1 MRIKLAF
8 ILLTGTMIVSAQE
21 SEVLLKNYTL
31 RQCIDY
37 AIEHNITVRQ
47 SANEVE
53 QSAVEVSSA
62 KWARLP
68 SLNGSAGENWAWGRS
83 GVTEKDADGKEFQ
96 VYKNTYN
103 YGTNVSLS
111 ASIPLFTGF
120 ELPNQYAL
128 AKLNFKA
135 AVADLNKA
143 KDDIAI
149 QVASAYLQ
157 VLLNQEL
164 RQVAINQTK
173 LSKEQADRIARLQE
187 VGKASPAEVA
197 EGMARVAQDKLYATQ
212 ADNNYQIALL
222 DLSQLLELETPR
234 LFSIQNADTTFIL
247 NPLTPPDEIYQYALT
262 SKPEIQATQYRLSGS
277 EKSIRI
283 AQSGFYPQLNLG
295 GNWGTS
301 YSSALTPT
309 FGQQMKD
316 NRNKSLGLSLSVPIF
331 NRFTTRNRVRTA
343 RLRHLNMSLQL
354 DNAKKVLYKEIQQA
368 WYNAVAA
375 ESKYNSSEVAVKA
388 NEESF
393 RLMSEK
399 FNNGKATFVE
409 YNEAK
414 LNLTKALSDKL
425 QAKYDYL
432 FRTKILDFYKGEII
446 E

>member
-1 MRIKLAF
+1 M
-8 ILLTGTMIVSAQE
+8 
-21 SEVLLKNYTL
+21 
-31 RQCIDY
+31 
-37 AIEHNITVRQ
+37 
-47 SANEVE
+47 
-53 QSAVEVSSA
+53 
-62 KWARLP
+62 
-68 SLNGSAGENWAWGRS
+68 
-83 GVTEKDADGKEFQ
+83 
-96 VYKNTYN
+96 
-103 YGTNVSLS
+103 
-111 ASIPLFTGF
+111 
-120 ELPNQYAL
+120 
-128 AKLNFKA
+128 
-135 AVADLNKA
+135 
-143 KDDIAI
+143 
-149 QVASAYLQ
+149 
-157 VLLNQEL
+157 
-164 RQVAINQTK
+164 
-173 LSKEQADRIARLQE
+173 
-187 VGKASPAEVA
+187 
-197 EGMARVAQDKLYATQ
+197 
-212 ADNNYQIALL
+212 
-222 DLSQLLELETPR
+222 
-234 LFSIQNADTTFIL
+234 
-247 NPLTPPDEIYQYALT
+247 TPPDEVYQYALT
-262 SKPEIQATQYRLSGS
+262 SKPEIQAAQYRLSGS

-283 AQSGFYPQLNLG
+283 ATKRFLPTTQFRS
-295 GNWGTS
+295 NWGTS